1 MNFTSRQLK
10 AFVLTARHKSFSRA
24 AEQLYITQSGMSV
37 LVRELEGQLGFRLFD
52 RTTRRV
58 TLTESGT
65 RFLAIADH
73 SIAELEAAAASINR
87 SAAEISDRLAIGAT
101 PLIASKLLPA
111 AIGEYAKR
119 NPQTHILL
127 HDGDRARLIAMV
139 RSGEIDVGLGC
150 FLQPVPEVRRIP
162 LFRFTLMV
170 IEPAVEPA
178 SMPPRWMRWS
188 DIAERKLLC
197 SPADNPIQQIIDRNL
212 QRFGRPSPAD
222 MVFTFWETQIAMVE
236 AGNGIAVIPTFAIP
250 ACRNR
255 KVAMHP
261 LTDPIV
267 PIDLVQIVNRGR
279 KLPREA
285 GGFAAFL
292 KSYIATWAEPWSPRL
307 DEVSA

>member
-58 TLTESGT
+58 TLTEFGT
-65 RFLAIADH
+65 RFLAIADR
-73 SIAELEAAAASINR
+73 SIAELEAAAANINR
-87 SAAEISDRLAIGAT
+87 SAAAASGRLAIGAT

-111 AIGEYAKR
+111 AIGEYAKH
-119 NPQTHILL
+119 NPETRIVL
-127 HDGDRARLIAMV
+127 HDGDRSRLIAMV
-139 RSGEIDVGLGC
+139 RSGELDVGLGC
-150 FLQPVPEVRRIP
+150 FLKPEPEVRRIP

-170 IEPAVEPA
+170 IEPAAEPA
-178 SMPPRWMRWS
+178 STPPRWMRWS
-188 DIAERKLLC
+188 DIVERKLLC
-197 SPADNPIQQIIDRNL
+197 SPSDNPIQQIIDRNL
-212 QRFGRPSPAD
+212 QRFGRRSPAD

-261 LTDPIV
+261 LTDPVV
-267 PIDLVQIVNRGR
+267 PIDLAQIVNRGR

-285 GGFAAFL
+285 EGFAAFL